1 MPPAQ
6 SAFIVCLFELL
17 FCSSPAR
24 AEILCAVGVA
34 PLSGL
39 AAQRSAPRA
48 PKFDVVA
55 CADEEQVSRDTKAEA
70 ELAKEAT
77 PLIHWI
83 TTQTGW
89 TVRDTPSIRFVPSAT
104 LAKMFSEASTKLH
117 VEALYSERDHS
128 IYLPDGWRADNLRR
142 RSILLHEL
150 VHHLQYLN
158 HAKVTC
164 ESEHEF
170 QALQLQV
177 MWLGEQG
184 VDDPFDLTGLDPLWL
199 MMLKECDEMAY

>member
-6 SAFIVCLFELL
+6 SALIVCLFGL
-17 FCSSPAR
+17 FLSVAPAR

-39 AAQRSAPRA
+39 AAQKSTPRA
-48 PKFDVVA
+48 FKFDVVA
-55 CADEEQVSRDTKAEA
+55 CADEQQERRDTQAEA
-70 ELAKEAT
+70 ELARQAA

-83 TTQTGW
+83 AAKTGW
-89 TVRDTPSIRFVPSAT
+89 TVREAPPIRFVPKAT

-164 ESEHEF
+164 KSEYEF
-170 QALQLQV
+170 QAFQLQV
-177 MWLGEQG
+177 SWLGDQG
-184 VDDPFDLTGLDPLWL
+184 VDDPFDLIGLDPLWL